1 MNLDHI
7 VRWLLITAIVILVAS
22 IIFWLIPKEIARSD
36 RARDIAKQQGCE
48 YIGSARDLP
57 QVKFMDCGGEI
68 KMVKV
73 K

>member
-1 MNLDHI
+1 MNLDNI

-57 QVKFMDCGGEI
+57 QVKFMDCSGEI